1 MEDLAEDAREVI
13 GKEEVGTEAQVVA
26 ALVMITSGE
35 VSSTEDLEDL
45 SSNREDTVVSKE
57 VMVVS
62 KEVSEEEV
70 PNSNKEVQ
78 AMVVKVVLEVV
89 MEVLQEVT
97 GDDLLYI
104 QILKN
109 KV

>member
-1 MEDLAEDAREVI
+1 MEDLAENAREVI
-13 GKEEVGTEAQVVA
+13 GKEEVDTEAQVVVA
-26 ALVMITSGE
+26 PVMITSGE
-35 VSSTEDLEDL
+35 VSNTEDSEDL
-45 SSNREDTVVSKE
+45 SSNREDMVVSKE
-57 VMVVS
+57 VMAV
-62 KEVSEEEV
+62 KEVSVEEV